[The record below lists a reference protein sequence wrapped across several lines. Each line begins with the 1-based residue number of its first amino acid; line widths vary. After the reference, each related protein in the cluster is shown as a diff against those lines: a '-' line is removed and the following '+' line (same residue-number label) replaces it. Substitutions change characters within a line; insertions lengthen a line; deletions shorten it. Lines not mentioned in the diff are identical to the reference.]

1 MGKSKEISQD
11 LRKKIVDLHKSGSS
25 LGAIS
30 KCLKVPRSS
39 VQTIVRKYKHHG
51 TTQPSYRS
59 GRRRVLS
66 PRDERTLVR
75 KVQINPRTTAKD
87 LVKMLEETGT
97 KVSISTVKRVLYRH
111 NLKGRSARKKPLLQN
126 CHKKARLEFAT
137 AHGDNDCT
145 FWRNVLWSDETKIE
159 LFGHNDHRYVWRKKG
174 EACKPKNT
182 IPTVKHGGGSIML
195 WGCFAAGGTGALH
208 KIDGIMRKENYVD
221 ILKQH
226 LKTSVRKLKLGRKW
240 VFQMDND
247 PKHTSKVV
255 AKWLKDNKVKVLEWP
270 SQSPDLNPI
279 ENVWA
284 ELKKRVRARRP
295 TNLTQLHQLCQE
307 EWAKIHPTYC
317 GKLVEGYPK
326 RLTQVKQFKG
336 NATKY

>member
-1 MGKSKEISQD
+1 FESIGGVPVDVFQGLPSNAVPLCLTLWENQKEIGQD
-11 LRKKIVDLHKSGSS
+11 LRNKIVDLHQSGSS

-30 KCLKVPRSS
+30 KHLKVPRSS
-39 VQTIVRKYKHHG
+39 VQTIVRKHKNHG

-59 GRRRVLS
+59 GRRRILS
-66 PRDERTLVR
+66 PRDEHTLVR

-87 LVKMLEETGT
+87 LVKILEETGT

-126 CHKKARLEFAT
+126 HHKKARLRFAT
-137 AHGDNDCT
+137 AHGDKDHT

-159 LFGHNDHRYVWRKKG
+159 LFVHNDHRYVWRKKE
-174 EACKPKNT
+174 EAYKPKNT

-195 WGCFAAGGTGALH
+195 WGYSAAGGTGALH
-208 KIDGIMRKENYVD
+208 KIDGIMRQEKYVD

-226 LKTSVRKLKLGRKW
+226 LKTSVSKLKLGCKW
-240 VFQMDND
+240 AFQMDND
-247 PKHTSKVV
+247 PKHTPKVV

-270 SQSPDLNPI
+270 SQSPELNPM
-279 ENVWA
+279 ESLWA
-284 ELKKRVRARRP
+284 ELRKLVQARRP

-307 EWAKIHPTYC
+307 EGAKIHT
-317 GKLVEGYPK
+317 
-326 RLTQVKQFKG
+326 T
-336 NATKY
+336 

>member
-30 KCLKVPRSS
+30 KRLKVPRSS

-59 GRRRVLS
+59 GRRCVLS

-126 CHKKARLEFAT
+126 HHKKARLRFAT
-137 AHGDNDCT
+137 AHGDKDRT

-208 KIDGIMRKENYVD
+208 KIDEG
-221 ILKQH
+221 
-226 LKTSVRKLKLGRKW
+226 
-240 VFQMDND
+240 
-247 PKHTSKVV
+247 
-255 AKWLKDNKVKVLEWP
+255 
-270 SQSPDLNPI
+270 
-279 ENVWA
+279 
-284 ELKKRVRARRP
+284 
-295 TNLTQLHQLCQE
+295 
-307 EWAKIHPTYC
+307 
-317 GKLVEGYPK
+317 GKLCGYIEA
-326 RLTQVKQFKG
+326 TSQDISQEVKAWSQMG
-336 NATKY
+336 LPNGQ